1 MRFYREQAKQGVV
14 CNYGIT
20 DQFKSSY
27 ISVDFI
33 LPLTVENATGMSLL
47 AGVLSRGC
55 KAYPQMDKIS
65 RFLAK
70 NYGASLMI
78 NAGKAGE
85 MEILT
90 VALRY
95 LDNAYAIDGEDIQGE
110 MISFLK
116 ELLFVPL
123 VENGGFIKE
132 YVEQEKSNHADKI
145 RGLFNDK
152 RLYSLEQCKA
162 LMCDKEP
169 FGICE
174 MGTLEKLADYDSRLL
189 YEYYLKMMDEAF
201 ITLSYVGKDESRNLT
216 ELANS
221 FDARKATVPMA
232 IEGLAPAEVR
242 EIVDPMNLNQ
252 SKLNLGFRLGAAA
265 QKNGAACRLFNVLYG
280 GSANSKLFMNVRERL
295 SLCYYCSSTIDR
307 FKNVMFVSSGVEAEK
322 YELARKE
329 ILAQLDA
336 VKNGEF
342 TADEFESAK
351 SYLIDSVRGS
361 LDNKG
366 AISAAMTS
374 NTLRGEE
381 KTPAQDIEE
390 IQAVRREDVIAV
402 AQGVTL
408 DTVYFL
414 KGVQGEE

>member
-1 MRFYREQAKQGVV
+1 MRFYREHLKQGVV

-27 ISVDFI
+27 ISVDII
-33 LPLTVENATGMSLL
+33 LPLTVENATGMTLL
-47 AGVLSRGC
+47 SGVLSRGC
-55 KAYPQMDKIS
+55 KTYPQMDKIS
-65 RFLAK
+65 HFLAK

-78 NAGKAGE
+78 NASKAGE
-85 MEILT
+85 MELLT

-95 LDNAYAIDGEDIQGE
+95 LNNAYAIDGENIRE
-110 MISFLK
+110 NMISFLK
-116 ELLFVPL
+116 ELLFAPL
-123 VENGGFIKE
+123 VEEGGFFKD

-145 RGLFNDK
+145 KGLFNDK
-152 RLYSLEQCKA
+152 RLYSLERCKE
-162 LMCDKEP
+162 LMCEGEP
-169 FGICE
+169 FGISE
-174 MGTLEKLADYDSRLL
+174 MGSLEQLDSITPQSL
-189 YEYYLKMMDEAF
+189 YAFYLKMMNEAF
-201 ITLSYVGKDESRNLT
+201 VTLSYVGADEGQILT
-216 ELANS
+216 DLAGA
-221 FDARKATVPMA
+221 FAARDASVPLA
-232 IEGLAPAEVR
+232 IEGKKQDRVR

-265 QKNGAACRLFNVLYG
+265 RENGAACRLFNVLYG

-295 SLCYYCSSTIDR
+295 SRCYYCSSNIDR

-336 VKNGEF
+336 VKNGDF
-342 TADEFESAK
+342 TDEEFESAK
-351 SYLIDSVRGS
+351 NYLVDSVRGT

-366 AISAAMTS
+366 AISASMTA

-390 IQAVRREDVIAV
+390 TLAVRREDVVAV
-402 AQGVTL
+402 AAGVTL

-414 KGVQGEE
+414 KGVQSEE